1 MADTFSTTV
10 TINAAP
16 ATVWSVLTD
25 PKLMA
30 AWMGEPGMKLE
41 VETNW
46 KVNSQISI
54 RGFHHVKFENK
65 GTILKY
71 VKEQIVSYSHLSS
84 VSRLPDSIENYS
96 VLEFVLTPINKQTTL
111 ALTITNFPTEAI
123 QKHLAFYWRGTIYKI
138 KEFAEMMQQ
147 DKPSLEK

>member
-1 MADTFSTTV
+1 MANRFSTTI

-16 ATVWSVLTD
+16 ATVWAVLTD

-30 AWMGEPGMKLE
+30 AWMGDPAMKLE
-41 VETNW
+41 VKTSW
-46 KVNSQISI
+46 KINSRISI

-71 VKEQIVSYSHLSS
+71 VKEQILSYSHLSS

-96 VLEFVLTPINKQTTL
+96 VLEFVLIRINEQTTL
-111 ALTITNFPTEAI
+111 TINISNFPTESI
-123 QKHLAFYWRGTIYKI
+123 QKHLEFYWRVTIYKI
-138 KEFAEMMQQ
+138 KEYAENYN
-147 DKPSLEK
+147 D